1 METEGND
8 AAKEQAADAMIL
20 ELEALM
26 SEVDKAQ
33 NSLDA
38 KKRKNALDQTIEA
51 DLAVSAEESGAGEEP
66 AAAVGG
72 DLDAGLAAGLQ
83 QAGEAAASEDGD
95 AKPDADAIFR
105 ELEGLTSMMDSVTQS
120 LISARDGGS
129 HDVGGGGEEAAAL
142 HFDGMTDV
150 DSLPL
155 TTSFMSSNG
164 ALPPGATP
172 VDFSPL
178 YGSAAASLT
187 VSQMSNEGLASSV
200 EGLYIS
206 QVSNEGMATSAILD
220 TGDLTLAT
228 SPIWEN
234 ADAGGEARPS
244 SDCPEASASST
255 PGDATVSPEA
265 AIVAS
270 ATSLDSNSS
279 SSSAPAP
286 PPQTANTSAPKSASK
301 KKSPS
306 PLTTSS
312 SSSSSKV
319 AAPSA
324 SSGKASKKSKKASS
338 PALTQSFNGDLLEP
352 APVAKE
358 TPENVLKGLQSFA
371 SAEAKLAE
379 LTSRHAASITLNR
392 ELDSQVKLEQ
402 RRALTA
408 LKEKEL
414 INGEH
419 QKAILAKSKLESL
432 CRELQKHSKM
442 IKDEAMKRAQIE
454 ESKRKEVADSFQ
466 STIDEVTN
474 RMSNN
479 SERNNALRDQNE
491 ELASK
496 MKHLVGQYEQREEHI
511 DKILKHKDLEG
522 QLIQA
527 KLDKAEAEKKELFER
542 SGKEREILLSQTL
555 ESVKKNQMLEQN
567 EKHLRAQIELYTEKY
582 DEFQSTLSKS
592 NTVFNN
598 FKSEMAQMTK
608 KIKKLEKEIQM
619 WKGRWESSNTQLEKV
634 TKDKENGETDLKEAR
649 AKASKLEKLCR
660 ALQQERHT
668 LSSQVTQMKGEK
680 DADGNDL
687 PAPSLTTST
696 PSTSDSAIQDNVDN
710 ACEVATDL
718 VD

>member
-1 METEGND
+1 
-8 AAKEQAADAMIL
+8 MIL

-26 SEVDKAQ
+26 ADVDNAQKA
-33 NSLDA
+33 LDA
-38 KKRKNALDQTIEA
+38 KKRKNEVGKSLEA
-51 DLAVSAEESGAGEEP
+51 DSAISTDEFGAGEEP
-66 AAAVGG
+66 AAVGG
-72 DLDAGLAAGLQ
+72 DVDSVLQ
-83 QAGEAAASEDGD
+83 ADESEAAEEEG
-95 AKPDADAIFR
+95 KPNAQAIFR

-142 HFDGMTDV
+142 HFDGLPDV

-200 EGLYIS
+200 EGLNIS
-206 QVSNEGMATSAILD
+206 QVSNEGMATSAIID
-220 TGDLTLAT
+220 TGELTVAT
-228 SPIWEN
+228 SPVWEN
-234 ADAGGEARPS
+234 GDGGCEAKPT
-244 SDCPEASASST
+244 SDCVGTT
-255 PGDATVSPEA
+255 PGDTVSADA
-265 AIVAS
+265 ALVDSSI
-270 ATSLDSNSS
+270 SLDS
-279 SSSAPAP
+279 SSALPPSPAVLKN
-286 PPQTANTSAPKSASK
+286 AGK

-306 PLTTSS
+306 PLTTTSS
-312 SSSSSKV
+312 SSTKV
-319 AAPSA
+319 NPQS
-324 SSGKASKKSKKASS
+324 SSGKAKKNKKASS
-338 PALTQSFNGDLLEP
+338 PALTPALNGDLLEP
-352 APVAKE
+352 APAVKE
-358 TPENVLKGLQSFA
+358 TPENVLKGLQTYA
-371 SAEAKLAE
+371 TAEAKLEE
-379 LTSRHAASITLNR
+379 LTMRHAAAVTLNR

-402 RRALTA
+402 RRALAA

-414 INGEH
+414 INVEH

-466 STIDEVTN
+466 STIDEVTS
-474 RMSNN
+474 RMQNN

-496 MKHLVGQYEQREEHI
+496 MKHLVEQYEQREEHI
-511 DKILKHKDLEG
+511 DKILKHKDLEL
-522 QLIQA
+522 QLVQA
-527 KLDKAEAEKKELFER
+527 KLDKAEAEKKELAER
-542 SGKEREILLSQTL
+542 SGKEREVLLAQTL

-619 WKGRWESSNTQLEKV
+619 WKGRWESSNSQLEKV
-634 TKDKENGETDLKEAR
+634 TKEKDNGEVDLKEAR
-649 AKASKLEKLCR
+649 SKASKLEKLCR

-668 LSSQVTQMKGEK
+668 LSSQVTQMKQK

-687 PAPSLTTST
+687 SSTSPSTISTSLTSETSLQ
-696 PSTSDSAIQDNVDN
+696 DSIDN
-710 ACEVATDL
+710 ACEVD
-718 VD
+718 

>member
-1 METEGND
+1 MTVSTEET
-8 AAKEQAADAMIL
+8 
-20 ELEALM
+20 
-26 SEVDKAQ
+26 
-33 NSLDA
+33 
-38 KKRKNALDQTIEA
+38 
-51 DLAVSAEESGAGEEP
+51 GAGEEP
-66 AAAVGG
+66 AAAGG
-72 DLDAGLAAGLQ
+72 ELDAADLQGNRDGETVAADED
-83 QAGEAAASEDGD
+83 GEA
-95 AKPDADAIFR
+95 KPNADAIFR

-129 HDVGGGGEEAAAL
+129 HDVGGGGEEAAPL
-142 HFDGMTDV
+142 HFDGMPDV

-200 EGLYIS
+200 EGLNIS
-206 QVSNEGMATSAILD
+206 QVSNEGMATSAIID
-220 TGDLTLAT
+220 TGELTLAT

-234 ADAGGEARPS
+234 GDAGGEVGPS
-244 SDCPEASASST
+244 SDIPDPTSF
-255 PGDATVSPEA
+255 DATVPTEA
-265 AIVAS
+265 AVVAS
-270 ATSLDSNSS
+270 TTSLDSNSS
-279 SSSAPAP
+279 SSAP
-286 PPQTANTSAPKSASK
+286 PPPVSTSAPKSNNK

-306 PLTTSS
+306 PLTTA
-312 SSSSSKV
+312 SSSSSKI
-319 AAPSA
+319 APPA
-324 SSGKASKKSKKASS
+324 SSGKASKKNKKASS
-338 PALTQSFNGDLLEP
+338 PALTPSLNGDLLEP
-352 APVAKE
+352 APVVKE
-358 TPENVLKGLQSFA
+358 TTENVLKGLQAYA
-371 SAEAKLAE
+371 STEAKLEE
-379 LTSRHAASITLNR
+379 LMSRHAASVTLNR

-414 INGEH
+414 INVEH

-474 RMSNN
+474 RMQNN

-496 MKHLVGQYEQREEHI
+496 MKHLVEQYEQREDHI
-511 DKILKHKDLEG
+511 EKILKHKDLEQ
-522 QLIQA
+522 QLVQA
-527 KLDKAEAEKKELFER
+527 KLDKAEAEKKEMAER
-542 SGKEREILLSQTL
+542 SGKEREVLLAQTL

-634 TKDKENGETDLKEAR
+634 TKEKENGETDLKEAR
-649 AKASKLEKLCR
+649 AKSSKLEKLCR

-668 LSSQVTQMKGEK
+668 LSSQVTQMKGGK
-680 DADGNDL
+680 DADGNDI
-687 PAPSLTTST
+687 SETSAA
-696 PSTSDSAIQDNVDN
+696 PSTSDAAIKDSVDN
-710 ACEVATDL
+710 ACED
-718 VD
+718 D